1 MSTLNRTEV
10 LNVLLRENLH
20 EARQR
25 ELTAE
30 SREMSRHTEAAA
42 LNVTV
47 AELKALVA
55 RQEKVGD
62 GYGGRGGYGSCGG
75 RGR

>member
-20 EARQR
+20 ESRQR
-25 ELTAE
+25 VLTAE
-30 SREMSRHTEAAA
+30 SREMSRYTEAAT
-42 LNVTV
+42 LNITV

-55 RQEKVGD
+55 RQEKVGV
-62 GYGGRGGYGSCGG
+62 GYNGW
-75 RGR
+75 